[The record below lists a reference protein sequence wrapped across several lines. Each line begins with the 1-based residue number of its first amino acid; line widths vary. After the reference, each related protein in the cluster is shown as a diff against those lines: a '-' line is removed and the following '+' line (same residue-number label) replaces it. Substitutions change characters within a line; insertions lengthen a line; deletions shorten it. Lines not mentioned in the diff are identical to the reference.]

1 MIRKDIIAPHFG
13 HQGLLIR
20 STNIAYSPLSR
31 NDCSTLSL
39 VEARTIGIA
48 LRKSFVRKVTDVCS
62 VITNRE
68 FLMRAQN
75 TAQSATYWL
84 SGRDTEK

>member
-1 MIRKDIIAPHFG
+1 
-13 HQGLLIR
+13 
-20 STNIAYSPLSR
+20 
-31 NDCSTLSL
+31 
-39 VEARTIGIA
+39 
-48 LRKSFVRKVTDVCS
+48 VTDVCS

-84 SGRDTEK
+84 SARDTEK

>member
-13 HQGLLIR
+13 HRGLLIR
-20 STNIAYSPLSR
+20 STNIAYPLKSQR
-31 NDCSTLSL
+31 LLD
-39 VEARTIGIA
+39 VIA
-48 LRKSFVRKVTDVCS
+48 CGGAIIDLRKSFVRKVTDVCS

-75 TAQSATYWL
+75 TAQSATYWS